1 MKGLFWTI
9 VGIGIGAVAA
19 YLILKPGE
27 KSQTSFPM
35 FVMKKAKGSIND
47 EVFAGVEANENEK
60 WI

>member
-1 MKGLFWTI
+1 MKSLFWTV

-19 YLILKPGE
+19 YLILKQGKE
-27 KSQTSFPM
+27 SQASFPM

-47 EVFAGVEANENEK
+47 EVFAGVETNEDEK

>member
-1 MKGLFWTI
+1 MKSLFWTI

-27 KSQTSFPM
+27 KNQPSFPM

-47 EVFAGVEANENEK
+47 EVFAGVEANEKEK